1 VKQTKKALK
10 SELSSCFLWFMQ
22 GFGDSDADGKAC
34 SLNKQVN
41 EGMEILKQQTMLADL
56 HEES

>member
-1 VKQTKKALK
+1 
-10 SELSSCFLWFMQ
+10 MQ